1 MSVRW
6 LIALAA
12 LLVIIGDNTVA
23 AMNHEA
29 PLIPRSALFGNP
41 VRAQARLSPDGH
53 YISFLAPKDGILN
66 VWLAPFGK
74 LGEAKPITNDRKR
87 GIRQHYWAEDS
98 RHVLFLQDEAG
109 DENWRVYSVDV
120 QTGRQIDL
128 TPLEKVHAQIVG
140 LSYQRPE
147 IALIGLNDRSPEWHD
162 LYEIDV
168 TTGAKRLIE
177 RNDQQFAGYLEDLQ
191 LRPRLALKTLPD
203 GGGEL
208 YRRTDQGWESLLK
221 YGQADSLTFRPL
233 VIEEGGNT
241 ALLLSAVDR
250 DKAALVRVDLT
261 SGKQT
266 IVGQSDKADVS
277 DVWLDPRT
285 RTPQAYGIEYLTE
298 ELTPLTPAATKDIEH
313 LKATLGPQF
322 QVMSRT
328 DDDSKWVVVVDDPVH
343 VTTSYLYDRSNGKVT
358 KLFDHRPELAG
369 APLRPMRPVE
379 IRARDGLTLVGYLT
393 LPPGSG
399 PASKAASQ
407 NEPAASVRPANPVPL
422 VLDVHGGPWARDS
435 YGFNPEHQWLAN
447 RGYAVLS
454 VNYRGSTGF
463 GKSFINAGDH
473 EWAGKMHN
481 DLLDAVDWAVREQI
495 AMPDKVAIYGGSYGG
510 YATLVGLTFTPD
522 RFTCGVDIVG
532 PSNLATL
539 IGSIPPYWKS
549 FLEDMTRRIGD
560 PRTDDGRKL
569 LQERSPLSFVDRISR
584 PLLIAQGAN
593 DPRVKQAE
601 SDQIVAAMKSKQL
614 PVTYVVYP
622 DEGHGFAR
630 PQNRLSFYALSE
642 AFLSRCLG
650 GRFEP
655 IGNDLDGS
663 SLQVPEGAAVVPGL
677 PEALAK
683 LAAAPGARANAEAP
697 PAPGKP

>member
-1 MSVRW
+1 
-6 LIALAA
+6 LAA
-12 LLVIIGDNTVA
+12 LLIVNGGNTVA
-23 AMNHEA
+23 ATNHETA
-29 PLIPRSALFGNP
+29 LIPRSALFGNP

-53 YISFLAPKDGILN
+53 FLTFLAPKDGILN
-66 VWLAPFGK
+66 VWLAPLGK
-74 LGEAKPITNDRKR
+74 PGEAKPITNDHKR

-120 QTGRQIDL
+120 TTGHQIDL
-128 TPLEKVHAQIVG
+128 TPMEKVHAKIIG
-140 LSYQRPE
+140 LSHQRPE
-147 IALIGLNDRSPEWHD
+147 VALIALNDRSPEWHD

-168 TTGAKRLIE
+168 TTGNRSLVE
-177 RNDQQFAGYLEDLQ
+177 RNDQQFADYLEDLQ

-208 YRRTDQGWESLLK
+208 YRKTDGGWESLLK
-221 YGQADSLTFRPL
+221 YGQADSLTLRPL
-233 VIEEGGNT
+233 VVEEGGKT
-241 ALLLSAVDR
+241 TLLLSAVDR
-250 DKAALVRVDLT
+250 DKAALLRLDLT

-266 IVGQSDKADVS
+266 VIGQSDKADVS

-285 RTPQAYGIEYLTE
+285 RTPQAYGVEYLSE
-298 ELTPLTPAATKDIEH
+298 EFIPLTPAATKDIEH
-313 LKATLGPQF
+313 LKAALGPQF
-322 QVMSRT
+322 QVVSRT
-328 DDDSKWVVVVDDPVH
+328 NDDAKWVVVVDDPVH

-369 APLRPMRPVE
+369 APLRPMKAVE
-379 IRARDGLTLVGYLT
+379 IRTRDGLTLVGYLT

-399 PASKAASQ
+399 SSVKSAQAEAGASW
-407 NEPAASVRPANPVPL
+407 RPAKPLPL
-422 VLDVHGGPWARDS
+422 VLDVHGGPWVRDS

-473 EWAGKMHN
+473 EWAGKMHD
-481 DLLDAVDWAVREQI
+481 DLLDAADWAVREQVAI
-495 AMPDKVAIYGGSYGG
+495 PDRIAIYGGSYGG

-532 PSNLATL
+532 PSNLETL
-539 IGSIPPYWKS
+539 IASIPPYWKA

-569 LQERSPLSFVDRISR
+569 LKERSPLNFVERISK
-584 PLLIAQGAN
+584 PLLIGQGAN

-601 SDQIVAAMKSKQL
+601 SDQIVAAMKAKQL
-614 PVTYVVYP
+614 PVTYVLYP

-630 PQNRLSFYALSE
+630 PQNRLAFYAIAE
-642 AFLSRCLG
+642 AFLSKCLA
-650 GRFEP
+650 GRYEP
-655 IGNDLDGS
+655 IGNDFDGS
-663 SLQVPEGAAVVPGL
+663 SLQVLQGAPAVPGL

-683 LAAAPGARANAEAP
+683 LAAAPGARANP
-697 PAPGKP
+697 